1 MEKNTHVCKYR
12 CMFQVYSKVHT
23 LLYTLLYTFA
33 LYLLIQ
39 FAIHLK
45 HDNAV
50 NQLYFYFPKWLK
62 K

>member
-1 MEKNTHVCKYR
+1 
-12 CMFQVYSKVHT
+12 MFQVYSKVHT